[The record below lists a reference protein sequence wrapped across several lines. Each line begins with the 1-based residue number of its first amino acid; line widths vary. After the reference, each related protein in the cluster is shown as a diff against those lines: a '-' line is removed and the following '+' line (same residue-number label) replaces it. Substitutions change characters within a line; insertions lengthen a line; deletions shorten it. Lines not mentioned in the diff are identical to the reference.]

1 MPDHDWEAIDEIFQT
16 ALAAQPAD
24 RPALVARLAGDT
36 PAAREVLSLL
46 AAHFE
51 SETGS
56 FLEPL
61 GAGAADG
68 APPALDGVR
77 IGPYELIR
85 EIGHGGMGTVYLG
98 RRADGMFQHEVAIKL
113 TRWPVPDAEASRR
126 FSAERS
132 ILASL
137 KHPNVVTLLDGG
149 VTATGHP
156 YLITE
161 FVEGEPLTVFVRRGQ
176 LTLDARLRLFQ
187 HVCAGVHVAHQHGIV
202 HRDLK
207 PANILVTA
215 DGVPKILDFGVAK
228 ILDAG
233 GGDQTQ
239 TATAPAFT
247 PNYASPEQLRQQ
259 PVTIAS
265 DVYALGVLLYELVAG
280 TRPRESEGKPLDEV
294 LADLLRGTTTRPSQA
309 SRRVADL
316 PYDGARL
323 QGDLDAIVLKAMR
336 LEPDARYASADEFAR
351 DIGRFLDGQPIVAR
365 DPSFGYLARKIVA
378 RHKAA
383 AAIAAVAI
391 VGIVAALA
399 AAVWQRQQAETARA
413 AAELRFNEVRRLAN
427 TLIYKLDDAM
437 RTRSPTEA
445 RQMLVAEA
453 LTYLDGLAAS
463 SPDPALQLELAEGYR
478 RVGEIQGSAGAANL
492 GDRSG
497 AIASLGLALA
507 LVEPLEADPAHR
519 GRALALLVGINR
531 QLSGLTGRD
540 GVDGL
545 RPARAAL
552 AAAERWVAH
561 DGSDQARRALASAHF
576 AMASAVAPPD
586 DRAHWEAAGREF
598 EALLAE
604 RPDDPDRMR
613 NVALVDKYMVNL
625 LEGTGE
631 FDEGLRRA
639 ERAARLDER
648 RLEMRPRD
656 PQARLDAAISYGQLA
671 AMTRE
676 PVRRLELL
684 DKGLVLR
691 EEIVREDPANAFA
704 RQVHRRSFALVARA
718 RLDTGDTAGAAATAA
733 RSLALYAAENPA
745 LIETAERQFRALAL
759 LVLATLD
766 ARDGRRADACARL
779 ARAEADMAA
788 DPSPGSWYVQF
799 LAETKGR
806 LALCAAR

>member
-1 MPDHDWEAIDEIFQT
+1 MQEQDWEAIDEIFQT
-16 ALAAQPAD
+16 ALAAPPAD

-36 PAAREVLSLL
+36 AASREVLSLL
-46 AAHFE
+46 AAHVE

-56 FLEPL
+56 FLEPP
-61 GAGAADG
+61 GAGAAEAG
-68 APPALDGVR
+68 PPALEGLR
-77 IGPYELIR
+77 IGAYELIR

-98 RRADGMFQHEVAIKL
+98 RRADGMFRHEVAIKL
-113 TRWPVPDAEASRR
+113 TRWPVPDEEAGRR

-137 KHPNVVTLLDGG
+137 KHPNIVTLLDGG

-161 FVEGEPLTVFVRRGQ
+161 YVEGEPLTLFVRRGR
-176 LTLDARLRLFQ
+176 LPLDARLRLFQ

-207 PANILVTA
+207 PANILVTP

-228 ILDAG
+228 VLQPG

-239 TATAPAFT
+239 TVTAPAFT
-247 PNYASPEQLRQQ
+247 PNYASPEQLRHQ

-294 LADLLRGTTTRPSQA
+294 LADLLSGTTTRPSLA
-309 SRRVADL
+309 SRRVSDL

-336 LEPDARYASADEFAR
+336 VEPEARYASADEFSR
-351 DIGRFLDGQPIVAR
+351 DIGRYLDGQPIDAR

-378 RHKAA
+378 RHRAA

-427 TLIYKLDDAM
+427 TLIYELDDAM
-437 RTRSPTEA
+437 RTKSPTEA

-453 LTYLDGLAAS
+453 LTYLNGLAAS
-463 SPDPALQLELAEGYR
+463 SPNPALQLEIAEGYR
-478 RVGEIQGSAGAANL
+478 RVGEIQGTPSRPNL
-492 GDRSG
+492 GDRPG
-497 AIASLGLALA
+497 AIASLRRALALA
-507 LVEPLEADPAHR
+507 EPLEADPPYR
-519 GRALALLVGINR
+519 GRALALLVGIHR
-531 QLSGLTGRD
+531 QLSGLTVADGRD
-540 GVDGL
+540 AL
-545 RPARAAL
+545 PPARAAL

-561 DGSDQARRALASAHF
+561 DGSDEARRALASAHF
-576 AMASAVAPPD
+576 AMAGAVAPPD
-586 DRAHWEAAGREF
+586 KRAHWEAAGREF
-598 EALLAE
+598 EALLAD
-604 RPDDPDRMR
+604 RPDDPDCMR

-625 LEGTGE
+625 LNGTGE
-631 FDEGLRRA
+631 FDESLRRA
-639 ERAARLDER
+639 ERAASLDER
-648 RLEMRPRD
+648 RLQMRPRD
-656 PQARLDAAISYGQLA
+656 PQARLDAAIAYGQLA
-671 AMTRE
+671 SQ
-676 PVRRLELL
+676 VRNIMRKLELVE
-684 DKGLVLR
+684 KSLVLR

-704 RQVHRRSFALVARA
+704 RQTHRRSYALAAWV
-718 RLDTGDTAGAAATAA
+718 RLDAGDPAGAAVTAA
-733 RSLALYAAENPA
+733 RALALFEAENPVLVEA
-745 LIETAERQFRALAL
+745 NERMYRATAL

-766 ARDGRRADACARL
+766 ARHGRRADGCARL

-788 DPSPGSWYVQF
+788 TLAPSVAYVRF
-799 LAETKGR
+799 LDETRGR
-806 LALCAAR
+806 LQLCAAR